1 MAEMIALGI
10 SHYPPLTG
18 HDDRMAWILQRML
31 QNPSFPRRSGA
42 REGGPSRCRP
52 NGATITA
59 RQPPAATGRASPL
72 AAQGARRARRVPPRL
87 RADLGRRPVRE
98 FSRGLI
104 PPYCISAHDSFRFS
118 PPANNVWNETDRTF
132 ELAGNRAAAKMLAS
146 RLLEQGFDVAYSY
159 KPLHHP
165 IGHAFANGVMYLDYD
180 RQGFD
185 YPIVPFPINCYG
197 RRVVAQRAA
206 CRSLTARSRRAI
218 SIRRRRHRGGSSI
231 SARRP
236 RASCSNRPT
245 VWRCLRRP
253 AGRTPS

>member
-1 MAEMIALGI
+1 MQAEWGDDHGTAAAGRHRAALVDWLRKVRAALDEFHPDFVLIWG
-10 SHYPPLTG
+10 
-18 HDDRMAWILQRML
+18 DDQYE
-31 QNPSFPRRSGA
+31 NF
-42 REGGPSRCRP
+42 RE
-52 NGATITA
+52 
-59 RQPPAATGRASPL
+59 
-72 AAQGARRARRVPPRL
+72 
-87 RADLGRRPVRE
+87 DM
-98 FSRGLI
+98 I
-104 PPYCISAHDSFRFS
+104 PPYCISALDSFRFS

-197 RRVVAQRAA
+197 RRVVAQRGGLP
-206 CRSLTARSRRAI
+206 SSTARSRRAI
-218 SIRRRRHRGGSSI
+218 SIRRRRHRGGCSI
-231 SARRP
+231 SARRR

-245 VWRCLRRP
+245 VWRCWRRP